1 MNTKI
6 NTKMNSHDF
15 YGFGSSRVKIT
26 KDIYNDK
33 KYNIKIAGGG
43 GGSGNGNEERIF
55 FKLLSQLG
63 VFVGF
68 TTNKEYNSAFFY
80 VKEDFCSL
88 RVFLKRIVDSCGY
101 GSGYSEDGGSGC
113 GCISY
118 DQAVFMADSLC
129 RQVILFAGYGW
140 GFYCFLLDNVYVV
153 DNHNFIYLGIEH
165 LIEVREKRIHFTVPF
180 REKHMIMCGCEVVMN
195 LFICPEIKNMN
206 QLPFS
211 IAEFGVYYHL
221 ASLIIYCM
229 FHKNICFSGSGG
241 EDGQCDDGVAGV
253 GGVLSAIYNT
263 KLYWFLIRCLHN
275 DHSKRILLW
284 I

>member
-1 MNTKI
+1 MNKPESG
-6 NTKMNSHDF
+6 N
-15 YGFGSSRVKIT
+15 SRVKIT

-33 KYNIKIAGGG
+33 KYNIKITGCGGG
-43 GGSGNGNEERIF
+43 QGEERNF
-55 FKLLSQLG
+55 FKLLSQLDG
-63 VFVGF
+63 FIGF

-118 DQAVFMADSLC
+118 DQAIFMADSLC

-140 GFYCFLLDNVYVV
+140 GFYCFSLDNVYVV

-165 LIEVREKRIHFTVPF
+165 LIEVGEKIIHFTVPF
-180 REKHMIMCGCEVVMN
+180 REKTAILQGGGGDTN
-195 LFICPEIKNMN
+195 LFICPEIKNIK
-206 QLPFS
+206 QLPS
-211 IAEFGVYYHL
+211 NIRYSATYYHL

-229 FHKNICFSGSGG
+229 FHKNICFSGVGVEVGDEGDHGG
-241 EDGQCDDGVAGV
+241 DNGGDN
-253 GGVLSAIYNT
+253 GGVQTLSAIVNT

-275 DHSKRILLW
+275 DDSKRILLW